1 MKQFRGK
8 VAAITG
14 AGSGIG
20 RGLAV
25 ELAGKG
31 CHLALSDVDDAG
43 LAAGLASIEAQG
55 IAFEEVARFAHD
67 GEVWDFRSV
76 MIRLPKQP

>member
-1 MKQFRGK
+1 MKHFSGK

-20 RGLAV
+20 RGLAI

-31 CHLALSDVDDAG
+31 CHVALSDVDEAG
-43 LAAGLASIEAQG
+43 LADHTHC
-55 IAFEEVARFAHD
+55 R
-67 GEVWDFRSV
+67 RS
-76 MIRLPKQP
+76 